1 MFEVGK
7 IYELTTLETGEN
19 YEGKF
24 GTYES
29 SQHFECVAVDGTI
42 VKFRTPALSEEGKE
56 IFGDDVY
63 SEELLINTAS
73 QFFHSAKLV
82 ES

>member
-29 SQHFECVAVDGTI
+29 HQQLECVAVNGML
-42 VKFRTPALSEEGKE
+42 VQFRTPKLSFQE
-56 IFGDDVY
+56 
-63 SEELLINTAS
+63 EELLGEDWSEEKIINTGS
-73 QFFHSAKLV
+73 LFFHSAKLV
-82 ES
+82 EG